1 MISKN
6 YGKRM
11 KDMRLMTAKI
21 DTAEESTKSTTENVQ
36 STGK

>member
-1 MISKN
+1 MTPEN
-6 YGKRM
+6 DGQRM
-11 KDMRLMTAKI
+11 KDMRLMTAEI